1 MGMDFKAELGQRIQ
15 TLREEKGLSRQAVC
29 GIEDILT
36 TRQLQRI
43 EKGQSLPTIA
53 TAMYIAAQLEVSL
66 DSLANNESLE
76 LPEGYVTLKYRL
88 NKLFHYGNE
97 ERLQQREAI
106 IEEIYEKYF
115 DNLPEEEQIAIQVQ
129 QASLDMINTNDINYD
144 QGLLEE
150 YLHQVILKEQLT
162 LNDIE
167 ILNLRL
173 LSLGLKNFNK
183 EEFIDL
189 LSKVLLA
196 ASYFPFNDLEAIQST
211 IISAAGILSHYEEYD
226 LLPDILEVLEE
237 VMSKRNDFQDK
248 IFSYALQWKIA
259 LFIKHNYREA
269 EENYRRV
276 NMLIDLLTED
286 VLKENMQLDWEQD
299 QIRFKQRQ

>member
-1 MGMDFKAELGQRIQ
+1 
-15 TLREEKGLSRQAVC
+15 
-29 GIEDILT
+29 
-36 TRQLQRI
+36 
-43 EKGQSLPTIA
+43 
-53 TAMYIAAQLEVSL
+53 MYIAAQLEVSL

-167 ILNLRL
+167 IINLRL